1 MLNLWYGCGCG
12 LSVQVLEWTSKR
24 FAVLDGK
31 TRLVPL
37 TWYPKFSDG
46 KDGKEKE
53 LLGYDVECGGT

>member
-1 MLNLWYGCGCG
+1 M
-12 LSVQVLEWTSKR
+12 LEWTSKR